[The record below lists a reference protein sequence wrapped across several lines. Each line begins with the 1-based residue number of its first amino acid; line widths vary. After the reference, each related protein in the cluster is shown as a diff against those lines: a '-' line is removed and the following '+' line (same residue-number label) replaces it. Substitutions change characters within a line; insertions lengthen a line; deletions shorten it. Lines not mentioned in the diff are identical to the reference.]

1 MEGKQ
6 LLVFTCLVSCLFAIN
21 VYDLENIHVENEDGT
36 TQIFEVK
43 RLEPM
48 SGEACAICSQNTV
61 NSSPRLAP
69 IRSNV
74 FIAVG
79 EVATECEENSAKLPV
94 GLCSNAKD
102 QGHCTRDG
110 VSCEHSP
117 EDLAED
123 LLASEKVPI
132 QTKNNDIDSK
142 LALGF
147 VSINVGNLDDAMQIF
162 NNILVY
168 HPDLVGAYYGRG
180 IVYQRMG
187 IQEIANAAKSVREF
201 TEAIMKDENHH
212 EIYERRAESYIAL
225 QHFNDA
231 LKDLNIAA
239 KSSSSKRLFFIRGIV
254 HLLLENFVEAEEDF
268 RRNLDTDN
276 SLYVGSYFHLGLA
289 LYYQGKVRN
298 AIEVFKDVLKLKPDH
313 VEASTSLGQAFREIG
328 NLKPAWKRFNQSVHM
343 NPNHAQTWQLWGSML
358 YTQGEHRG
366 ARLHFDKCL
375 DINPSNINCQYMKS
389 LTYIT
394 MGKYYQGLKSSMKV
408 MINNTPAIKA
418 SPEFIKAHYL
428 REYARFLHSKL
439 DTPLVDL
446 DIDSFH
452 PEFKDRWTK
461 QLPFHF
467 KKTYKEQPGLQ
478 PEINDVSYVS
488 IMDYG
493 RELQGLICK
502 AHRVGFSMQVAA
514 DGYLPSRRHNFAMG
528 LASMHIAQLLDKRW
542 REIRLNK
549 QIDRSLDWREVFNI
563 AIQYRRLIDPE
574 QPIFWLDKMPD
585 YSTEEGYHTEIN
597 FIKGDVQN
605 IKVMQYYDLVFKLA
619 KTMLE
624 HYAGEEAVFYHDLR
638 QDVERAKTCD
648 DLLMIARKRNINEN
662 GFMVS
667 TQVPSSRSD
676 ERLDGSM
683 VVLSR
688 DNSNKMTFAISIV
701 NNKARTQLYHAEIDA
716 VFNQIQ
722 EEIKR
727 IGIGKA
733 LNTDS
738 VMDKILTMMYY
749 IYNLMPLTKGN
760 SAVIYSVAV
769 GIIMSVNKF
778 VFGKIPSGKL
788 LEMEAILSGAP
799 DAFILVTKNWM
810 NVRGADVPITIHPKI
825 WDVLPTV
832 RNVVEVLNVNTD
844 LCVMPAN
851 P

>member
-1 MEGKQ
+1 MEGRL
-6 LLVFTCLVSCLFAIN
+6 LLVFTCLVSCLFANN
-21 VYDLENIHVENEDGT
+21 VYDVEKFQVENEDGT

-43 RLEPM
+43 RLEPVN
-48 SGEACAICSQNTV
+48 GESCAICSQNTV
-61 NSSPRLAP
+61 NSSPRLTP

-79 EVATECEENSAKLPV
+79 EVATDCEENSAKLPT

-102 QGHCTRDG
+102 RGHCSRDTL
-110 VSCEHSP
+110 SCEHSP

-123 LLASEKVPI
+123 LAATEMVPM
-132 QTKNNDIDSK
+132 QTKNYDIDSK

-147 VSINVGNLDDAMQIF
+147 VSINIGNLDDAMQIF
-162 NNILVY
+162 NSILSY
-168 HPDLVGAYYGRG
+168 HPDTVGAHYGRG

-187 IQEIANAAKSVREF
+187 IQEIANAAKSIREF
-201 TEAIMKDENHH
+201 TEAIMKDNSYH
-212 EIYERRAESYIAL
+212 EIYERRAESYIAI
-225 QHFNDA
+225 QHFADA
-231 LKDLNIAA
+231 LKDLNMAA
-239 KSSSSKRLFFIRGIV
+239 KSSPSKRLYFIRGIV
-254 HLLLENFVEAEEDF
+254 HLLLENFAEAEEDF
-268 RRNLDTDN
+268 RKNLDPEN
-276 SLYVGSYFHLGLA
+276 SLHVGSNFHLGLA

-313 VEASTSLGQAFREIG
+313 VEASTSLGQAFRELG
-328 NLKPAWKRFNQSVHM
+328 NLKPAWKRFNQSIHM

-358 YTQGEHRG
+358 YTIGEHR
-366 ARLHFDKCL
+366 AAKLNFDKCL
-375 DINPSNINCQYMKS
+375 KINPSNINCQYMQS
-389 LTYIT
+389 LTYIA

-418 SPEFIKAHYL
+418 TPEFIKAHYL

-439 DTPLVDL
+439 DTPLVDIN
-446 DIDSFH
+446 IDNFH

-461 QLPFHF
+461 QFPFQF
-467 KKTYKEQPGLQ
+467 KNTYKEQPGLQ

-488 IMDYG
+488 IMEYG

-502 AHRVGFSMQVAA
+502 AHRVGLSMQVAA

-549 QIDRSLDWREVFNI
+549 QIDRSLDWREVFSI
-563 AIQYRRLIDPE
+563 AVQYRRLIDPE

-585 YSTEEGYHTEIN
+585 HATEDGYHTEIN

-624 HYAGEEAVFYHDLR
+624 HYAGDGAIFYHDLR
-638 QDVERAKTCD
+638 QDVERAKTCE

-667 TQVPSSRSD
+667 TQVPSSRND

-688 DNSNKMTFAISIV
+688 DMSNKMTFAISIV

-749 IYNLMPLTKGN
+749 IYNLMPLTRGN
-760 SAVIYSVAV
+760 SAVIYSVAM

-810 NVRGADVPITIHPKI
+810 NVKGAEVPITIHPKI
-825 WDVLPTV
+825 WDVLPNV
-832 RNVVEVLNVNTD
+832 RNIVEVLNVNTD
-844 LCVMPAN
+844 LCVMPAS

>member
-1 MEGKQ
+1 MEGKR
-6 LLVFTCLVSCLFAIN
+6 LLVFTCLVSCLYASN
-21 VYDLENIHVENEDGT
+21 VYDIENIHVENEDGT
-36 TQIFEVK
+36 TQVFEVK
-43 RLEPM
+43 RLEPVN
-48 SGEACAICSQNTV
+48 GESCVICSQNIV

-79 EVATECEENSAKLPV
+79 EVTTDCEENSAKLPI
-94 GLCSNAKD
+94 GLCSDA
-102 QGHCTRDG
+102 RDRG
-110 VSCEHSP
+110 QCSRDAVSCEHSL

-123 LLASEKVPI
+123 LAASEKVPM
-132 QTKNNDIDSK
+132 QTKNYDIDSK

-147 VSINVGNLDDAMQIF
+147 VSINMGNLDDAMQIF
-162 NNILVY
+162 NNILMH
-168 HPDLVGAYYGRG
+168 HPDVVGAHYGRG

-201 TEAIMKDENHH
+201 TEAIMKDNNYH

-231 LKDLNIAA
+231 LKDLNVAA
-239 KSSSSKRLFFIRGIV
+239 KSSPSKRLFFIRGIV

-268 RRNLDTDN
+268 RKNLDPEN

-328 NLKPAWKRFNQSVHM
+328 NFKPAWRRFNQSAHM
-343 NPNHAQTWQLWGSML
+343 NPNHAQTWQLWGSMS
-358 YTQGEHRG
+358 YAYGEHRV
-366 ARLHFDKCL
+366 AKHNFDKCL
-375 DINPSNINCQYMKS
+375 EINPSNINCQYMKS
-389 LTYIT
+389 LTCIA
-394 MGKYYQGLKSSMKV
+394 MGRYYQGLKSSMKV

-418 SPEFIKAHYL
+418 TPEFIKAHYL
-428 REYARFLHSKL
+428 REYARFLHSNL
-439 DTPLVDL
+439 DTPLTNL
-446 DIDSFH
+446 NIDSFH

-461 QLPFHF
+461 QLPFQF
-467 KKTYKEQPGLQ
+467 KNTYKEQPGLQ

-488 IMDYG
+488 IVEFG
-493 RELQGLICK
+493 RELQGLVCK
-502 AHRVGFSMQVAA
+502 AHRVGLSMQVAA

-549 QIDRSLDWREVFNI
+549 QLDRSLDWREVFNI
-563 AIQYRRLIDPE
+563 AVQYRRLVDPE

-585 YSTEEGYHTEIN
+585 HDTVDGYHTEIN

-605 IKVMQYYDLVFKLA
+605 IKVMQYFDLVFKLA

-624 HYAGEEAVFYHDLR
+624 HYAGDGAVFYHDLQ
-638 QDVERAKTCD
+638 QDIERAKTCE

-667 TQVPSSRSD
+667 TQVPSSKNE

-688 DNSNKMTFAISIV
+688 DTNDKMTFAINVV
-701 NNKARTQLYHAEIDA
+701 NTKARTQLYHAEIDA

-749 IYNLMPLTKGN
+749 IYNLMPLTRGN

-769 GIIMSVNKF
+769 GVIMSVNKF
-778 VFGKIPSGKL
+778 VFGKIPNGKVIY
-788 LEMEAILSGAP
+788 M
-799 DAFILVTKNWM
+799 
-810 NVRGADVPITIHPKI
+810 
-825 WDVLPTV
+825 
-832 RNVVEVLNVNTD
+832 
-844 LCVMPAN
+844 
-851 P
+851 